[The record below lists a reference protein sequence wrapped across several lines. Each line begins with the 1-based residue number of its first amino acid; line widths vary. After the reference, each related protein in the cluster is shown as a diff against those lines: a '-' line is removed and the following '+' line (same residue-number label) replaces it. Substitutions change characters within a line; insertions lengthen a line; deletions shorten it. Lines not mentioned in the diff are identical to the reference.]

1 MKLHLF
7 SRRGALG
14 AIAFASAVTA
24 LPAAPAQAALIS
36 TATCD
41 NSALTQPFTRWG
53 DTNTYKLTPG
63 GSFESASGWSLSGGA
78 KVVSGSEPYGVTG
91 SVGKSSL
98 YLPPGSS
105 AQSPLTCV
113 NAAYPLLRFFG
124 RNAGLLSTV
133 VVSVVYPEPL
143 IGSLVLPVGIVA
155 LSPGWSPSAPMLTA
169 SAIPGLLSGGTANVA
184 VRFTA
189 LLGASQIDDVFI
201 DPRMHN

>member
-7 SRRGALG
+7 SRRGMLG
-14 AIAFASAVTA
+14 AITLATAVTA
-24 LPAAPAQAALIS
+24 LPAVPAQAALIS
-36 TATCD
+36 TTSCD
-41 NSALTQPFTRWG
+41 SSALTQPFARWG
-53 DTNTYKLTPG
+53 DANTYKLTPG
-63 GSFESASGWSLSGGA
+63 GSFEAAAGWSLSGGA
-78 KVVSGSEPYGVTG
+78 KIVSGSEPYGVSG

-98 YLPPGSS
+98 YLPAGSS

-113 NAAYPLLRFFG
+113 NAAYPTLRFFG
-124 RNAGLLSTV
+124 RNSGLLSTV

-155 LSPGWSPSAPMLTA
+155 LSPGWAPSAPMLTV
-169 SAIPGLLSGGTANVA
+169 SAVPGLLSGGTANVA

-189 LLGASQIDDVFI
+189 LLGASQIDDVFV

>member
-7 SRRGALG
+7 SRRGVLGTIALVT
-14 AIAFASAVTA
+14 AVTA
-24 LPAAPAQAALIS
+24 LPAVPAQAALIS
-36 TATCD
+36 TTACD
-41 NSALTQPFTRWG
+41 NSALTQPFARWG
-53 DTNTYKLTPG
+53 DTNPYKLAPG

-78 KVVSGSEPYGVTG
+78 KIVSGSEPYGVTG

-98 YLPPGSS
+98 YLPAGSS

-113 NAAYPLLRFFG
+113 NAAYPTLRFFG
-124 RNAGLLSTV
+124 RNSSLLSTV

-143 IGSLVLPVGIVA
+143 IGALVLPVGIVA
-155 LSPGWSPSAPMLTA
+155 LTPTWAPSAPMLTA

-189 LLGASQIDDVFI
+189 LLGASQIDDVFV